1 MTKYTKKFWKEY
13 TEKRSTASQ
22 YTKDFVKRMFE
33 DKTNESKHVTWDNF
47 YLVTGF
53 KISDK
58 QEANRMRNRIRILKK

>member
-22 YTKDFVKRMFE
+22 YTKDYIKKMFE

-53 KISDK
+53 KMSEK
-58 QEANRMRNRIRILKK
+58 QESTRMRNRIRILKK